1 MKKIKI
7 LVIIAVL
14 LILAGITGAIGYY
27 CVLYPNT
34 IVKDDGIIY
43 IRPNDSFETVLLT
56 LQSKGYIKNE
66 YTLRKVA
73 EFKKYPS
80 LIKSGRYRIKDGVNN
95 NELIN
100 SLRSGNQA
108 AVKFTFNNI
117 RTMEEFAMVVAGQ
130 LSITSKEILD
140 LVYEPGFVEKMG
152 FTKENFIGMFI
163 PNTYEIYWD
172 ISAPAFIDKMGAE
185 YKKFWNE
192 NRRTKTEKAGLSPM
206 DVIILASIIEEETI
220 KPEEYPIIA
229 GIYINRLNRNI
240 PLGACPT
247 LKFALNDFTL
257 RRILDK
263 HLEVESPYNTYKYKG
278 LPPGPVR
285 MPSVNVIEAVL
296 NYQHHDYLFFCAK
309 SDFSGGHHFSRTLR
323 QHNEYARQ
331 YHKELNRRKIYQ

>member
-1 MKKIKI
+1 MKKT

-14 LILAGITGAIGYY
+14 LLLAAITGGIGYY
-27 CVLYPNT
+27 FILSPNVT
-34 IVKDDGIIY
+34 VKDDGIIF
-43 IRPNDSFETVLLT
+43 IRNNDSFETVLLT

-80 LIKSGRYRIKDGVNN
+80 LIKYGRFRIKDGLNN
-95 NELIN
+95 NELVN
-100 SLRSGNQA
+100 QLRSGRQEPI
-108 AVKFTFNNI
+108 KFTFNNI
-117 RTMEEFAMVVAGQ
+117 RTIEEFAKVVENQ
-130 LSITSKEILD
+130 LSISSGEILALSQNPD
-140 LVYEPGFVEKMG
+140 FIQESG

-172 ISAPAFIDKMGAE
+172 ISAPDFMKKMASE
-185 YKKFWNE
+185 YKRFWNE
-192 NRRTKTEKAGLSPM
+192 KRTAKAEKAGLSPM
-206 DVIILASIIEEETI
+206 DVVVLASIIEEETV
-220 KPEEYPIIA
+220 KPEEYPAIA
-229 GIYINRLNRNI
+229 GVYINRLNRGI

-247 LKFALNDFTL
+247 LKFALGDFTL

-285 MPSVNVIEAVL
+285 MPSINVVEAVL

-309 SDFSGGHHFSRTLR
+309 SDFSGGHNFSKTLR
-323 QHNEYARQ
+323 QHNKYAEEYHRG
-331 YHKELNRRKIYQ
+331 LNRRKIY